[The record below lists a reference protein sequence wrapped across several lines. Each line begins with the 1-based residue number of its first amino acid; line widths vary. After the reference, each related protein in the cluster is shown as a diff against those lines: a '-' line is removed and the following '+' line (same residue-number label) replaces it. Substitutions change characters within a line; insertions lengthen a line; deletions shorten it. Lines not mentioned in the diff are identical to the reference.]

1 MFSQMQDPGVAN
13 RLTQQYSNDRTQAA
27 ARHRLARTVRAT
39 REPAA
44 ATSVR
49 ERPRSAMALRAL
61 RPSLR

>member
-13 RLTQQYSNDRTQAA
+13 RLTQQYYNDKTQAA
-27 ARHRLARTVRAT
+27 AHYRLARTLRAT
-39 REPAA
+39 PEPAA

-49 ERPRSAMALRAL
+49 ERPQSARALRAL